1 VTLAALA
8 GRLSLRSRRS
18 KFRLFMETFRP
29 DEATTIVDVGV
40 ADSGFGEGGGS
51 ASTYNFLEAMYP
63 WRRRIT
69 AVGLVELPHFQQ
81 AFPDVAWVRADGRD
95 LPFEDDAFD
104 IAFSN
109 AVVEHVGDEDEQRAF
124 VAELCRVARGVF
136 VATPN
141 RWFPIDVHTLMPV
154 VHWLPDGARG
164 TVLSRLGKEEI
175 TPLGTRRFRA
185 LFPIP
190 VRIVNTGISL
200 IAIGKKA

>member
-1 VTLAALA
+1 
-8 GRLSLRSRRS
+8 
-18 KFRLFMETFRP
+18 METFQP
-29 DEATTIVDVGV
+29 DQTTMIVDVGV

-63 WRRRIT
+63 WPRCIT
-69 AVGLVELPHFQQ
+69 AVGLVDLPNFQQ
-81 AFPDVAWVRADGRD
+81 AFPDVSCVRADGRD

-124 VAELCRVARGVF
+124 IAELCRVARGVF

-141 RWFPIDVHTLMPV
+141 RWFPVDVHTLMPV
-154 VHWLPDGARG
+154 VHWLPDGARNSI
-164 TVLSRLGKEEI
+164 LHRLGKEEI
-175 TPLGTRRFRA
+175 RPLGPGQFRA

-190 VRIVNTGISL
+190 VRIVNTGIAL
-200 IAIGKKA
+200 IAIGEKGA